1 MRGKAGAGLALDVR
15 APNLLP
21 STPFRPYALLS
32 PRPGLLLQIGLQL
45 LLLAISTAVLE
56 LLPGALLSC
65 ALPAELQLPP
75 VMRLRLRQMIWHIRH
90 HKQRR

>member
-32 PRPGLLLQIGLQL
+32 PRPGLLLQSELH
-45 LLLAISTAVLE
+45 LLAISTAVLE